1 MCTEAGRERGATLVE
16 ALVALAILGVALTGI
31 LPSFITQLQS
41 NTRSEERTSA
51 VVAAQLVMDFHR
63 LEDPEAMPTTG
74 TSAPQLVTIGGLEY
88 EVTTRYCVEPAF
100 CGDESRHLVVEVHRL
115 GRKIFDVETVYT
127 QLR

>member
-1 MCTEAGRERGATLVE
+1 MNPSRGATLVE

-51 VVAAQLVMDFHR
+51 VIAAQLVMDFHR
-63 LEDPEAMPTTG
+63 LEQPRDMPTNG
-74 TSAPQLVTIGGLEY
+74 ASAPQLITIGGLEY
-88 EVTTRYCVEPAF
+88 EVITRYCVQPVY
-100 CGDESRHLVVEVHRL
+100 CNDEARHLLVEVNRR
-115 GRKIFDVETVYT
+115 GRKIFDVQTVYT